1 MTFLMSPRLRFTIKT
16 IAVSALLASAS
27 GQIVAQTV
35 INTAT
40 GSVRPSEPV
49 TLNFANAEIE
59 AVARTMATITG
70 RNVVVDPRVK
80 GQLNLVTERAV
91 PPAAAFQQFLAA
103 LRLQGFTVVETAG
116 LYKVV
121 PEADAKLQGGSVTV
135 VQGSSGSA
143 PAGGQIVTQIFKLN
157 FESAANLVPVLRP
170 LISPNNTINVNP
182 GNNSLVIT
190 DYADNLQRL
199 ARIIAAM
206 DVSNASD
213 VEVIP
218 LRHAVATD
226 LAPLVARLIDGG
238 SGTGPAPA
246 AGQGQA
252 DTSFKTTL
260 LAEPRSN
267 SLILRAANPAR
278 VAQVR
283 ALVAQLDQAPAPG
296 SSASTGNIHVV
307 YLKNA
312 DATKLATTLR
322 AAMAAMGTGASTS
335 GSSFGGTAAPSAPSA
350 GLSGGGTSGSM
361 LSTGTGLS
369 GGLGST
375 GSSAG
380 GLGGNSMG
388 TSATNNNQPSTGG
401 QIQADPTT
409 NSLIIT
415 APEPLYRQLR
425 AVIDQLD
432 GRRAQVLVE
441 SLIVE
446 VTASK
451 LAEFGIQWQGILGK
465 QGDGT
470 IGVIGTNSGQA
481 GANILNITAALATGT
496 VSGLTGTGGLGNGM
510 NIGLAPR
517 INGQYYLG
525 ALANFL
531 QNSGDANVLSTP
543 NLMTLDNEEA
553 RIIIGDN
560 VPFVT
565 GSYANSTGSST
576 VNPFTTVERKDV
588 GLMLKV
594 RPQISEN
601 GTVKM
606 SIYQEVS
613 KIDRSTLSNA
623 NGPTTS
629 KRSIESNVVVDDGNI
644 IVIGGLLED
653 SYSQGQDKV
662 PVMGDLPVVGGLFRS
677 ETRSRNKTNLMVFLR
692 PVVVR
697 DNATSEAL
705 MTDRYEAIRA
715 LQQVT
720 QPTSSVMM
728 NSVSGAP
735 VLPAL
740 PERSV
745 MPAATPAAV
754 PATPVVPTPMQ
765 QLAPSLPP
773 PQGGGA
779 ATPAPVSSNTAP
791 AALQQTAAAGAPPLY
806 YVNLGVFGEDAA
818 GRAAM
823 AKLHDA
829 ALPLAVQAVETNR
842 GKATRVRVGPY
853 ATEDA
858 AQAAA
863 AQVRSSG
870 LAPNATVAAQP
881 L

>member
-1 MTFLMSPRLRFTIKT
+1 MTSSFSPRLRFALKT
-16 IAVSALLASAS
+16 IAASALLAGGS
-27 GQIVAQTV
+27 GQIFAQTA
-35 INTAT
+35 IDTRT
-40 GSVRPSEPV
+40 GSVRASEPV

-91 PPAAAFQQFLAA
+91 TPAAAFQQFLAA
-103 LRLQGFTVVETAG
+103 LRLQGFTVVEAAG

-121 PEADAKLQGGSVTV
+121 PEADAKLQGGNVSV
-135 VQGSSGSA
+135 VQGSSGNA
-143 PAGGQIVTQIFKLN
+143 PSGGQIVTQIFKLN
-157 FESAANLVPVLRP
+157 FENAANLVPVLRP

-199 ARIIAAM
+199 ARIVAAM

-218 LRHAVATD
+218 LRNAIAAD
-226 LAPLVARLIDGG
+226 MAPLVARLIDGG
-238 SGTGPAPA
+238 SAPA
-246 AGQGQA
+246 ATPGQA

-260 LAEPRSN
+260 IAEPRSN

-283 ALVAQLDQAPAPG
+283 ALVDRLDQPPAPG
-296 SSASTGNIHVV
+296 SSAASGNIHVV

-322 AAMAAMGTGASTS
+322 AAMAAMGTGSPTGAGGGASPA
-335 GSSFGGTAAPSAPSA
+335 AAPST
-350 GLSGGGTSGSM
+350 GLSGGGSSGNM
-361 LSTGTGLS
+361 LSTGSGLS
-369 GGLGST
+369 GSGSNSGLGS
-375 GSSAG
+375 GSSA
-380 GLGGNSMG
+380 MG

-425 AVIDQLD
+425 AVIDKLD

-446 VTASK
+446 VAANK
-451 LAEFGIQWQGILGK
+451 VAQFGIQWQGILGK

-470 IGVIGTNSGQA
+470 IGVIGTNSGAA
-481 GANILNITAALATGT
+481 GSNIIGLTAALA
-496 VSGLTGTGGLGNGM
+496 SGSTTSIATAATGLGAGM
-510 NIGLAPR
+510 NLALAPR

-543 NLMTLDNEEA
+543 NIMTLDNEEA
-553 RIIIGDN
+553 RILIGNN

-594 RPQISEN
+594 RPQIGEN

-606 SIYQEVS
+606 AIYQEIS
-613 KIDRSTLSNA
+613 KIDDSTRNNA
-623 NGPTTS
+623 NGPSTS
-629 KRSIESNVVVDDGNI
+629 KRSVESNVLVDDGSI

-653 SYSQGQDKV
+653 TYSQGEDKV
-662 PVMGDLPVVGGLFRS
+662 PVMGDLPVVGSLFKS
-677 ETRSRNKTNLMVFLR
+677 ENRKRNKTNLMIFLR
-692 PVVVR
+692 PIVVR
-697 DNATSEAL
+697 DTATSDAL
-705 MTDRYEAIRA
+705 VVDRYDAIRA
-715 LQQVT
+715 LQQNT
-720 QPTSSVMM
+720 QPAPSLMM
-728 NSVSGAP
+728 GTVSGAP
-735 VLPAL
+735 VLPPL
-740 PERSV
+740 PA
-745 MPAATPAAV
+745 PAAKPATPAALQ
-754 PATPVVPTPMQ
+754 PQ
-765 QLAPSLPP
+765 Q
-773 PQGGGA
+773 
-779 ATPAPVSSNTAP
+779 
-791 AALQQTAAAGAPPLY
+791 
-806 YVNLGVFGEDAA
+806 
-818 GRAAM
+818 
-823 AKLHDA
+823 
-829 ALPLAVQAVETNR
+829 
-842 GKATRVRVGPY
+842 
-853 ATEDA
+853 
-858 AQAAA
+858 
-863 AQVRSSG
+863 
-870 LAPNATVAAQP
+870 
-881 L
+881 

>member
-1 MTFLMSPRLRFTIKT
+1 MR
-16 IAVSALLASAS
+16 A
-27 GQIVAQTV
+27 G
-35 INTAT
+35 
-40 GSVRPSEPV
+40 EPV

-70 RNVVVDPRVK
+70 RNVVVDPRVR
-80 GQLNLVTERAV
+80 GQLNLVTERPV
-91 PPAAAFQQFLAA
+91 TPAGAFQQFLAA
-103 LRLQGFTVVETAG
+103 LRLQGFTVVESAG

-121 PEADAKLQGGSVTV
+121 PEADAKLQGGSVSV
-135 VQGSSGSA
+135 VQGNAGSA

-157 FESAANLVPVLRP
+157 FENAANLVPVLRP

-199 ARIIAAM
+199 ARIVAAM

-218 LRHAVATD
+218 LRNAVAAD

-238 SGTGPAPA
+238 SGNGATPA
-246 AGQGQA
+246 AAQGQA

-260 LAEPRSN
+260 IAEPRSN

-283 ALVAQLDQAPAPG
+283 ALVDRLDQPPAPG
-296 SSASTGNIHVV
+296 SSAASGNIHVV

-322 AAMAAMGTGASTS
+322 AALAAMGTGNASGAGGSASPSPSTGS
-335 GSSFGGTAAPSAPSA
+335 G
-350 GLSGGGTSGSM
+350 GLSGGGSSGNM
-361 LSTGTGLS
+361 LSTGGGLS
-369 GGLGST
+369 GMGGSSGPGT
-375 GSSAG
+375 GS
-380 GLGGNSMG
+380 G
-388 TSATNNNQPSTGG
+388 TQSATPSNQPSTGG

-425 AVIDQLD
+425 AVIDKLD

-446 VTASK
+446 VSANK
-451 LAEFGIQWQGILGK
+451 VAEFGIQWQGVLGR

-470 IGVIGTNSGQA
+470 IGVLGTNSSQA
-481 GANILNITAALATGT
+481 GLNILSATAALASGNVAALAGT
-496 VSGLTGTGGLGNGM
+496 NGLGNGL
-510 NIGLAPR
+510 NLALAPR

-553 RIIIGDN
+553 RIIIGNN

-565 GSYANSTGSST
+565 GSYANSTGSGT

-606 SIYQEVS
+606 AIYQEVS
-613 KIDRSTLSNA
+613 KIDSATLSNI

-629 KRSIESNVVVDDGNI
+629 KRSIESNVVVDDGSI

-677 ETRSRNKTNLMVFLR
+677 ENRSRNKTNLMVFLR
-692 PVVVR
+692 PIVVR
-697 DNATSEAL
+697 DTATSDAL
-705 MTDRYEAIRA
+705 MTDRYDAIRA
-715 LQQVT
+715 LQQTT
-720 QPTSSVMM
+720 QPPASMVMK
-728 NSVSGAP
+728 SVSGAP
-735 VLPAL
+735 ILPAL
-740 PERSV
+740 PQRAE
-745 MPAATPAAV
+745 PAAGATPAQ
-754 PATPVVPTPMQ
+754 P
-765 QLAPSLPP
+765 LAPLPP
-773 PQGGGA
+773 ET
-779 ATPAPVSSNTAP
+779 TP
-791 AALQQTAAAGAPPLY
+791 
-806 YVNLGVFGEDAA
+806 
-818 GRAAM
+818 R
-823 AKLHDA
+823 
-829 ALPLAVQAVETNR
+829 
-842 GKATRVRVGPY
+842 
-853 ATEDA
+853 
-858 AQAAA
+858 
-863 AQVRSSG
+863 
-870 LAPNATVAAQP
+870 
-881 L
+881 

>member
-1 MTFLMSPRLRFTIKT
+1 MNSLLSPRLVFAIKT
-16 IAVSALLASAS
+16 IAASTLLTCAG
-27 GQIVAQTV
+27 GQINAQTA
-35 INTAT
+35 IDTRT
-40 GSVRPSEPV
+40 GSVRSGEPV

-91 PPAAAFQQFLAA
+91 TPAAAFQQFLAA
-103 LRLQGFTVVETAG
+103 LRLQGFTVVEAAG

-121 PEADAKLQGGSVTV
+121 PEADAKLQGGSVSV

-143 PAGGQIVTQIFKLN
+143 PGGGQIVTQIFKLN
-157 FESAANLVPVLRP
+157 FENAANLVPVLRP

-199 ARIIAAM
+199 ARIVAAM

-218 LRHAVATD
+218 LRNAVATD

-238 SGTGPAPA
+238 SGTGAAPA
-246 AGQGQA
+246 AAQGQA

-260 LAEPRSN
+260 IAEPRSN

-296 SSASTGNIHVV
+296 SSAATGNIHVV

-322 AAMAAMGTGASTS
+322 AAMAAMGTGGNGGASAG
-335 GSSFGGTAAPSAPSA
+335 GSSSPAAPSG
-350 GLSGGGTSGSM
+350 GLSGGSNGSSSM
-361 LSTGTGLS
+361 LSGGSALS
-369 GGLGST
+369 GGSSSNSGLGA
-375 GSSAG
+375 GSSA
-380 GLGGNSMG
+380 MG
-388 TSATNNNQPSTGG
+388 TSNTNNNQPSTGG

-425 AVIDQLD
+425 TVIEQLD

-446 VTASK
+446 VSATK

-470 IGVIGTNSGQA
+470 VGVIGTNSGQA
-481 GANILNITAALATGT
+481 GANILGITAALASGNVSTIGT
-496 VSGLTGTGGLGNGM
+496 AAAGLGQGLNLA
-510 NIGLAPR
+510 LAPR
-517 INGQYYLG
+517 VNGQYYLG

-553 RIIIGDN
+553 RIIIGNN

-565 GSYANSTGSST
+565 GSYANTTGSST
-576 VNPFTTVERKDV
+576 VSPFQTVERKDV

-606 SIYQEVS
+606 AIYQEVS
-613 KIDRSTLSNA
+613 KIDNATIGNA
-623 NGPTTS
+623 NGPSTS
-629 KRSIESNVVVDDGNI
+629 KRSIESNVVVDDGSI

-662 PVMGDLPVVGGLFRS
+662 PVMGDLPVVGNLFRS

-692 PVVVR
+692 PIVVR
-697 DNATSEAL
+697 DNATSDAL
-705 MTDRYEAIRA
+705 MMDRYEAIRA
-715 LQQVT
+715 LQQAT
-720 QPTSSVMM
+720 QPAPSLPMKT
-728 NSVSGAP
+728 VSGAP
-735 VLPAL
+735 ILPQL
-740 PERSV
+740 PERV
-745 MPAATPAAV
+745 VPVATPMPVQPAAPV
-754 PATPVVPTPMQ
+754 PLPMQ
-765 QLAPSLPP
+765 QLTPIAP
-773 PQGGGA
+773 
-779 ATPAPVSSNTAP
+779 PVQPAP
-791 AALQQTAAAGAPPLY
+791 AAAPLSSAPAEPAVPVAKAQVPAPLY
-806 YVNLGVFGEDAA
+806 YVDVGVFGQDAQS
-818 GRAAM
+818 RSAM
-823 AKLHDA
+823 AKLRDS
-829 ALPLAVQAVETNR
+829 ALPLSLQAVDTHR
-842 GKATRVRVGPY
+842 GKATRVRVGPF

-863 AQVRSSG
+863 ATVRG
-870 LAPNATVAAQP
+870 KLALNATVAAQA

>member
-1 MTFLMSPRLRFTIKT
+1 MTFLFAPRLRFTLKT
-16 IAVSALLASAS
+16 IAASAILTCAS
-27 GQIVAQTV
+27 GQIGAQTAV
-35 INTAT
+35 DTRT

-91 PPAAAFQQFLAA
+91 TPAAAFQQFLAA
-103 LRLQGFTVVETAG
+103 LRLQGFTVVEAAG

-121 PEADAKLQGGSVTV
+121 PEADAKLQGGSVSV
-135 VQGSSGSA
+135 VQGNAGSA
-143 PAGGQIVTQIFKLN
+143 PGGGQIVTQIFKLN
-157 FESAANLVPVLRP
+157 FENAANLVPVLRP

-199 ARIIAAM
+199 ARIVAAM

-218 LRHAVATD
+218 LKNAIASD
-226 LAPLVARLIDGG
+226 MAPLVTRLIDGG
-238 SGTGPAPA
+238 STPGGAAAAAAP
-246 AGQGQA
+246 GQA
-252 DTSFKTTL
+252 DTAFKTTL
-260 LAEPRSN
+260 IAEPRSN

-296 SSASTGNIHVV
+296 SSAASGNIHVV

-322 AAMAAMGTGASTS
+322 AAMAAMGGGIGGAASGGGGASTPAPSTGLNTGGMLSTS
-335 GSSFGGTAAPSAPSA
+335 GSSSTSSSA
-350 GLSGGGTSGSM
+350 G
-361 LSTGTGLS
+361 
-369 GGLGST
+369 GGLGS
-375 GSSAG
+375 SA
-380 GLGGNSMG
+380 SAMG
-388 TSATNNNQPSTGG
+388 TSSTNTNQPSTGG

-415 APEPLYRQLR
+415 APAPLYRQLR
-425 AVIDQLD
+425 DVIDKLD

-446 VTASK
+446 VSANK
-451 LAEFGIQWQGILGK
+451 VAEFGIQWQGLLGK

-481 GANILNITAALATGT
+481 GMNILNATAALATGSYASLAGS
-496 VSGLTGTGGLGNGM
+496 SGLGKGLNLA
-510 NIGLAPR
+510 LAPR

-553 RIIIGDN
+553 RIIIGNN

-565 GSYANSTGSST
+565 GSYANGTGNNT

-606 SIYQEVS
+606 AIYQEVS
-613 KIDRSTLSNA
+613 KIDTATLSNA

-662 PVMGDLPVVGGLFRS
+662 PLMGDIPVLGNLFRS
-677 ETRSRNKTNLMVFLR
+677 ENRTRNKTNLMVFLR
-692 PVVVR
+692 PIVVR
-697 DNATSEAL
+697 DNATSDAL
-705 MTDRYEAIRA
+705 MMDRYEAIRA
-715 LQQVT
+715 LQQTT
-720 QPTSSVMM
+720 QPAPSVVMK
-728 NSVSGAP
+728 SVSGAP
-735 VLPAL
+735 ILPAL
-740 PERSV
+740 PQRAE
-745 MPAATPAAV
+745 P
-754 PATPVVPTPMQ
+754 
-765 QLAPSLPP
+765 
-773 PQGGGA
+773 GA
-779 ATPAPVSSNTAP
+779 ATVP
-791 AALQQTAAAGAPPLY
+791 
-806 YVNLGVFGEDAA
+806 
-818 GRAAM
+818 
-823 AKLHDA
+823 
-829 ALPLAVQAVETNR
+829 
-842 GKATRVRVGPY
+842 
-853 ATEDA
+853 
-858 AQAAA
+858 
-863 AQVRSSG
+863 
-870 LAPNATVAAQP
+870 AQP
-881 L
+881 LAPLPVETSPR

>member
-1 MTFLMSPRLRFTIKT
+1 MNSLLSPRLGFALKA
-16 IAVSALLASAS
+16 IAASALLACAS
-27 GQIVAQTV
+27 GQIIAQTA
-35 INTAT
+35 IDTGT
-40 GSVRPSEPV
+40 GSVRAGEPV

-103 LRLQGFTVVETAG
+103 LRLQGFTVVEAAG

-121 PEADAKLQGGSVTV
+121 PEADAKLQGGSVSV

-143 PAGGQIVTQIFKLN
+143 PGGGQIVTQIFKLN
-157 FESAANLVPVLRP
+157 FENAANLVPVLRP

-199 ARIIAAM
+199 ARIVAAM

-218 LRHAVATD
+218 LRNAVATD

-238 SGTGPAPA
+238 SGAAPVA
-246 AGQGQA
+246 AQGQA

-260 LAEPRSN
+260 IAEPRSN
-267 SLILRAANPAR
+267 ALILRAANPAR

-322 AAMAAMGTGASTS
+322 AAMAAMGGTGNTGGGSAGASAAP
-335 GSSFGGTAAPSAPSA
+335 AAPSG
-350 GLSGGGTSGSM
+350 GLGGGGTSGNM
-361 LSTGTGLS
+361 LSTGSGLSGGSS
-369 GGLGST
+369 GGLGS
-375 GSSAG
+375 GSSG
-380 GLGGNSMG
+380 MG
-388 TSATNNNQPSTGG
+388 TSSTNNNQPSTGG

-425 AVIDQLD
+425 DVIDKLD

-446 VTASK
+446 VSANK
-451 LAEFGIQWQGILGK
+451 VAEFGIQWQGILGK
-465 QGDGT
+465 NGDGT
-470 IGVIGTNSGQA
+470 VGVIGTNSGAA
-481 GANILNITAALATGT
+481 GANILNVTAALA
-496 VSGLTGTGGLGNGM
+496 SGSTTSIATAASSLGKGLNLA
-510 NIGLAPR
+510 LAPR

-553 RIIIGDN
+553 RIIIGNN

-606 SIYQEVS
+606 AIYQEVS
-613 KIDRSTLSNA
+613 KIDTATLSNA

-629 KRSIESNVVVDDGNI
+629 KRSIESNVVVDDGSI

-662 PVMGDLPVVGGLFRS
+662 PVMGDIPVLGNLFRS
-677 ETRSRNKTNLMVFLR
+677 ENRTRNKTNLMVFLR
-692 PVVVR
+692 PIVVR
-697 DNATSEAL
+697 DNATSDAL
-705 MTDRYEAIRA
+705 MMDRYEAIRA
-715 LQQVT
+715 LQQTT
-720 QPTSSVMM
+720 QPAPSVVMK
-728 NSVSGAP
+728 SVSGAP
-735 VLPAL
+735 ILPAL
-740 PERSV
+740 PQRTD
-745 MPAATPAAV
+745 PGAV
-754 PATPVVPTPMQ
+754 TVP
-765 QLAPSLPP
+765 
-773 PQGGGA
+773 
-779 ATPAPVSSNTAP
+779 
-791 AALQQTAAAGAPPLY
+791 
-806 YVNLGVFGEDAA
+806 
-818 GRAAM
+818 
-823 AKLHDA
+823 
-829 ALPLAVQAVETNR
+829 
-842 GKATRVRVGPY
+842 
-853 ATEDA
+853 
-858 AQAAA
+858 
-863 AQVRSSG
+863 
-870 LAPNATVAAQP
+870 AQP
-881 L
+881 LAPLPAESSPR